1 MDAIDVIIEKINEQ
15 GNTERNDYKNNRLAE
30 IETNYLVEERKINQD
45 HELQLARQTE
55 QVHKQAQQRINR
67 LTVGARQDALKK
79 KQSYLE
85 RLFDEVAVVMS
96 E

>member
-30 IETNYLVEERKINQD
+30 IETNYLVEERKINKE

-67 LTVGARQDALKK
+67 LTVEARQDALKK
-79 KQSYLE
+79 NK
-85 RLFDEVAVVMS
+85 AI
-96 E
+96 